1 MGKGNQNIDG
11 TQNDQNQNNAMSD
24 DDLGD
29 GRRLSK
35 NLKGEGSG
43 PQPGPDANDQ
53 ERLGELGRRGS
64 QQR

>member
-1 MGKGNQNIDG
+1 MGKGNLNIDD

-35 NLKGEGSG
+35 NLKGKGTG
-43 PQPGPDANDQ
+43 PEPNPDAPGPDDLA
-53 ERLGELGRRGS
+53 EFGRRGS
-64 QQR
+64 PR

>member
-1 MGKGNQNIDG
+1 MGKGNQNLDG

-35 NLKGEGSG
+35 NLKGKGTG
-43 PQPGPDANDQ
+43 PQPNPDAQGQDQ
-53 ERLGELGRRGS
+53 LSEFGRRGS
-64 QQR
+64 RQ

>member
-11 TQNDQNQNNAMSD
+11 TQNDENQNNAMSD

-29 GRRLSK
+29 GRRMSK

-43 PQPGPDANDQ
+43 PQPDPDAQ
-53 ERLGELGRRGS
+53 GAEQLAEFGRRGS
-64 QQR
+64 QQS